1 MSRLQ
6 GDWRSGEAWLDG
18 NAISPFVIAGRTYGF
33 SWGSHSEGSVRLAL
47 AILRRFYR
55 WESAV
60 DMACAFSREFIAE
73 LPQGDFGIDIDVPA
87 WGARRLARRRK
98 REKAPA
104 RQSGAQ
110 CSTWGN
116 RARPAGGMPNGAAR

>member
-6 GDWRSGEAWLDG
+6 GEWRTGKAWIDG
-18 NAISPFVIAGRTYGF
+18 SEISPFVIMGREYDF

-55 WESAV
+55 WDNAV
-60 DMACAFSREFIAE
+60 DMACSFSREVLSE
-73 LPQGDFGIDIDVPA
+73 LPQGDFGTHIDVPA

-98 REKAPA
+98 RNKAPA
-104 RQSGAQ
+104 RQNGAR

-116 RARPAGGMPNGAAR
+116 RARPAGGLPNGAAR